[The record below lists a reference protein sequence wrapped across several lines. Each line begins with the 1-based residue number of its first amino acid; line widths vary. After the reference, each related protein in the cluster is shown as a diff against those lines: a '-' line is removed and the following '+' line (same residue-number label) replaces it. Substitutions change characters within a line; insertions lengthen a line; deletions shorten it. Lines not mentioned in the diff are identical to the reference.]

1 MKYQYSLKQ
10 VRTNKNIRT
19 SNSIRT
25 NTGSGQAAWTRLKE
39 TEQLQS
45 KEKNFTCNSK
55 KKWR

>member
-1 MKYQYSLKQ
+1 MKYQYSLNQ

-25 NTGSGQAAWTRLKE
+25 NTGPGQATWTRLKE

-45 KEKNFTCNSK
+45 EERNFSDK
-55 KKWR
+55 KRKIWR

>member
-1 MKYQYSLKQ
+1 MKYQYSLNQ

-25 NTGSGQAAWTRLKE
+25 NTGLGQATWTRLKE

-45 KEKNFTCNSK
+45 EEQNFADQK
-55 KKWR
+55 RKIWR